1 MKKVLFATIAT
12 FLLPF
17 VAKATEYGDS
27 LKLTI
32 PERKDSVMN
41 RKEITFVGV
50 PIFLSGIIAKGEKM
64 SFRQNTK
71 DNKHTL
77 VTDFRTNIDNY
88 TQFFGPALATGLKL
102 AHVEGRS
109 DWGRYL
115 ASSAMSYG
123 IMAAM
128 VNSIKYTTKEIRP
141 DGSTANSWPSG
152 HTATA
157 FAGATILHKEYGTTV
172 SPWYSVLGYGVAT
185 ATGVMRVLNNRHWIS
200 DVLSGAGI
208 GILSTELGYS
218 LGDIIFKKKG
228 LLRKDI
234 CNNKNIIDHP
244 SFFAISMGGGFGF
257 SKMNFNLEKLNIMF
271 DDYHNEDKIL
281 NLRFGTSTA
290 VGVEGAYF
298 LNKHIGIGGRLRV
311 NSFPIEG
318 WSGIEHY
325 AWDDLINNL
334 YDGYEDDVLRRFVE
348 GEGVPGQPG
357 YSPALV
363 EDAYFTIKSDHLTEF
378 TADLGAYFNIP
389 LSKRL
394 ALGTKLLIG
403 HSIMQEVDL
412 NATVKGGRR
421 ELYDAGEKGIGVR
434 CLPDTYTTTWDYFT
448 MGGHCSVKL
457 GTGFSLTYAYK
468 ENYAWRLFADYDYTR
483 RNYTI
488 TYSPGQFLRDALTIN
503 TQNFDDEII
512 SESQSIKKNQNT
524 FVVGGSFVISF

>member
-77 VTDFRTNIDNY
+77 VTDFKTNIDNY

-157 FAGATILHKEYGTTV
+157 FAGATILHMEYGTTV
-172 SPWYSVLGYGVAT
+172 SPWYHRQSV
-185 ATGVMRVLNNRHWIS
+185 
-200 DVLSGAGI
+200 
-208 GILSTELGYS
+208 
-218 LGDIIFKKKG
+218 
-228 LLRKDI
+228 
-234 CNNKNIIDHP
+234 
-244 SFFAISMGGGFGF
+244 
-257 SKMNFNLEKLNIMF
+257 
-271 DDYHNEDKIL
+271 
-281 NLRFGTSTA
+281 
-290 VGVEGAYF
+290 
-298 LNKHIGIGGRLRV
+298 
-311 NSFPIEG
+311 
-318 WSGIEHY
+318 
-325 AWDDLINNL
+325 
-334 YDGYEDDVLRRFVE
+334 
-348 GEGVPGQPG
+348 
-357 YSPALV
+357 
-363 EDAYFTIKSDHLTEF
+363 
-378 TADLGAYFNIP
+378 
-389 LSKRL
+389 
-394 ALGTKLLIG
+394 
-403 HSIMQEVDL
+403 
-412 NATVKGGRR
+412 
-421 ELYDAGEKGIGVR
+421 
-434 CLPDTYTTTWDYFT
+434 
-448 MGGHCSVKL
+448 
-457 GTGFSLTYAYK
+457 
-468 ENYAWRLFADYDYTR
+468 
-483 RNYTI
+483 
-488 TYSPGQFLRDALTIN
+488 FLRDLYGWRIRFLEDGF
-503 TQNFDDEII
+503 QPGEV
-512 SESQSIKKNQNT
+512 EHHVWWLSQR
-524 FVVGGSFVISF
+524 G